1 MELKRRITAEE
12 YNRISGYKADHYK
25 QCGLTKDYFL
35 RTEFRSDKIIPT
47 RGDPW
52 IHTTAYKGK

>member
-1 MELKRRITAEE
+1 M
-12 YNRISGYKADHYK
+12 SGYKADHYK